1 MPRKLHQ
8 NARHHY
14 WARTKE
20 GKRHVLKH
28 HRAHLYEHVAP
39 VSQVKE
45 PIHED
50 QQSLETKT
58 SPTTTTL

>member
-20 GKRHVLKH
+20 GKQHVLKH
-28 HRAHLYEHVAP
+28 HRAHLYEHEFKAP
-39 VSQVKE
+39 VILEVKE
-45 PIHED
+45 PTHE
-50 QQSLETKT
+50 QTPKTLPTK
-58 SPTTTTL
+58 L